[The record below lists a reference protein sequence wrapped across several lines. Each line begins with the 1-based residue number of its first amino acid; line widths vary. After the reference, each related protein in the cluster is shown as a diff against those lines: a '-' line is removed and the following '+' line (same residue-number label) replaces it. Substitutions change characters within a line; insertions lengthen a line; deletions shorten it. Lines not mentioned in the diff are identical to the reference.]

1 MVDLTNLDPAIAAEH
16 FRNPRGEIGVAL
28 ADSMSQ
34 RNAPIYQAAG
44 RRLGAKPDE
53 RLLEVGFGNGKLVPG
68 LIALAPG
75 LTYAGI
81 DISETM
87 VSAAEAFN
95 KGLIEAGRAIFRLGT
110 VEVIPFPDESFDRA
124 LTINTIYFW
133 PEPVRA
139 LAEIRRVLRKDGVV
153 VASVGTPETM
163 VRLPPA
169 QHGFR
174 VYDEAQLRDLHQKAG
189 FRSVE
194 VDRYRDAATTPDG
207 NNKSDRESF
216 LVISVA

>member
-16 FRNPRGEIGVAL
+16 FRNPQGEIGVAL
-28 ADSMSQ
+28 ADSMSE

-53 RLLEVGFGNGKLVPG
+53 RLLEIGFGNGKLVPE

-95 KGLIEAGRAIFRLGT
+95 RDLIQAGRAIFRL
-110 VEVIPFPDESFDRA
+110 
-124 LTINTIYFW
+124 
-133 PEPVRA
+133 
-139 LAEIRRVLRKDGVV
+139 
-153 VASVGTPETM
+153 
-163 VRLPPA
+163 
-169 QHGFR
+169 
-174 VYDEAQLRDLHQKAG
+174 
-189 FRSVE
+189 
-194 VDRYRDAATTPDG
+194 
-207 NNKSDRESF
+207 
-216 LVISVA
+216 